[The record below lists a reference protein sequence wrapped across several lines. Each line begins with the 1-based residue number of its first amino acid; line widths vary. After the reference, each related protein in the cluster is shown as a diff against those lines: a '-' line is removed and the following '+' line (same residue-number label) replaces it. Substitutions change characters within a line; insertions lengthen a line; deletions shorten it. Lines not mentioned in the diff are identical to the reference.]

1 MRLLRPP
8 QSTTPPMREVR
19 YAGSKGQLQTDV
31 SVVLTLSYTVS
42 RRRASRRSRMCPQR
56 SLPAVCSRGTLDSML
71 QPFLGNKDARWA
83 ETWQELGE
91 GAPTLASFAR
101 LCSLALAGAAQPDRP
116 LSPEAKAILYA
127 ARERGMIEVK
137 GANRAFE
144 APARLLAVHVETGPQ
159 QTLIFRNRD
168 KPEVTIRF
176 LAGFRELCEAG
187 LAMHH
192 IYGDF

>member
-1 MRLLRPP
+1 
-8 QSTTPPMREVR
+8 
-19 YAGSKGQLQTDV
+19 
-31 SVVLTLSYTVS
+31 
-42 RRRASRRSRMCPQR
+42 
-56 SLPAVCSRGTLDSML
+56 ML

-91 GAPTLASFAR
+91 GAPTLAGYAR
-101 LCSLALAGAAQPDRP
+101 LCSLSLAGAAQPDRP
-116 LSPEAKAILYA
+116 LSLEAKAILYA
-127 ARERGMIEVK
+127 ARERGMIEIK

-176 LAGFRELCEAG
+176 LAGFRELCDAG

-192 IYGDF
+192 IYGDFSLTREGFDAARAVDHAAVESLLKDTIEMGWE